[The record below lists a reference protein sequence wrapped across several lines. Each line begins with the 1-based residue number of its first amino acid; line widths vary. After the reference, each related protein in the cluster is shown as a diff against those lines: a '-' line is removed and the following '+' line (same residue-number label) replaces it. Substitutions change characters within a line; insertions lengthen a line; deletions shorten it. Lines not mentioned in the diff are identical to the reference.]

1 MEERRGVAG
10 WQRHRAERTPASP
23 SLSNPASKRDRQGR
37 SRAGPA
43 LGEALRNYQFD
54 FLVSGIVIMLRRW
67 LAEQ

>member
-23 SLSNPASKRDRQGR
+23 SLSNPASKRDRPRPLARGLRPGR
-37 SRAGPA
+37 GAVH
-43 LGEALRNYQFD
+43 QFD